1 MHYASCSFNLRG
13 FFSQILISCAVHLFF
28 PFFCYGFVLSRIYGW
43 NSVWKA
49 SCNSQLNINH
59 GTSCTV
65 TLSLKLRPSLC
76 KMDWL
81 VSDLWSLLPG
91 LSKHFHDSRWWLEIC
106 SGPRDWM
113 APISSVSAIIMS
125 IIPHH
130 SHYNDVI
137 AGCSLVSGLEP
148 SSRGE
153 LRERLSRGL
162 SLTHLD
168 LTDCQRLDDLSLRLI
183 LQASSGMENLYLRRC
198 SNITG

>member
-1 MHYASCSFNLRG
+1 
-13 FFSQILISCAVHLFF
+13 
-28 PFFCYGFVLSRIYGW
+28 
-43 NSVWKA
+43 
-49 SCNSQLNINH
+49 
-59 GTSCTV
+59 
-65 TLSLKLRPSLC
+65 
-76 KMDWL
+76 
-81 VSDLWSLLPG
+81 
-91 LSKHFHDSRWWLEIC
+91 
-106 SGPRDWM
+106 M

-125 IIPHH
+125 IIPRH
-130 SHYNDVI
+130 SHCNDVI